1 MALKTVRSS
10 LKAVLILV
18 NIRVY
23 LVILTGSE
31 HVGGSLVNVSGD
43 LACRG
48 LWLGS
53 VGEVAGAARPPALA
67 GSEHALSLVADHGGD

>member
-1 MALKTVRSS
+1 MD
-10 LKAVLILV
+10 
-18 NIRVY
+18 
-23 LVILTGSE
+23 
-31 HVGGSLVNVSGD
+31 VSGD
-43 LACRG
+43 LACGG